1 MRPVVNTK
9 DPAAVEAEVQATH
22 LAMFPYADKAF
33 VSKAFFWVLNSFG
46 GNYRDYQSIDA
57 RYHDLEHTLQVTL
70 CMVRLLHGRH
80 LAKARPEISHR
91 LFKLGLLAIL
101 LHDTGYL
108 KTKDDTEGTG
118 AKYTLI
124 HVSRSADFAALLLDE
139 NGYPHGDIS
148 AVQHMIRCTG
158 VNVKLD
164 EIPFLDEAERIVGY
178 SLGTAD
184 LLGQMAAADYVD
196 KLPTLFQ
203 EFEESD
209 KFNADNPT
217 PRMVFS
223 SAQDLISKTPGFW
236 SFYVLPRI
244 KNDLHGLYTFL
255 NQPFPDG
262 PNYYIEHI
270 EDNMKRVQELIATF
284 AS

>member
-22 LAMFPYADKAF
+22 LAMFPHADQAF
-33 VSKAFFWVLNSFG
+33 VSKAFHWMLNSFEG
-46 GNYRDYQSIDA
+46 KYRDYLPIDA
-57 RYHDLEHTLQVTL
+57 GYHDLEHTLQVTL

-80 LAKARPEISHR
+80 LAKAQPDISHR

-124 HVSRSADFAALLLDE
+124 HVSRSIDFAADLLVE
-139 NGYPHGDIS
+139 NGFPLSDIQ
-148 AVQHMIRCTG
+148 AVQYMIRCTG

-164 EIPFLDEAERIVGY
+164 AIPFEDEAEKIVGHL
-178 SLGTAD
+178 LGTAD
-184 LLGQMAAADYVD
+184 LLGQMAATDYVD
-196 KLPTLFQ
+196 KLPTLFL
-203 EFEESD
+203 EFDESD
-209 KFNADNPT
+209 KYNADNPA
-217 PRMVFS
+217 PRMVFT
-223 SAQDLISKTPGFW
+223 SAEDLISKTPGFW
-236 SFYVLPRI
+236 SFYVLPRL
-244 KNDLHGLYTFL
+244 KNDFHGLYSFL

-262 PNYYIEHI
+262 PNSYIEHI
-270 EDNMKRVQELIATF
+270 EANMKRVQDLIATF
-284 AS
+284 SS